1 MKKIGSR
8 LKPFLRWMILGATL
22 FFLAQALKNHW
33 QEVIAIRIHRE
44 GWVFL
49 SMALGVTL
57 LAHTWCGW
65 VWGWILQEFNQPVK
79 TLWAIRVFLKT
90 NIAKYLPGNVWHFY
104 GRVWAAR
111 KAGISLE
118 AAILSV
124 VLEPL
129 LMAASALLIALIG
142 STSQW
147 WGLQVLSLAVVAIG
161 IHPRVL
167 NPVIQ
172 YLSRLKAKAIGG
184 DTIDTAVFQVK
195 RYPLRPW
202 LGELGFLGLRSAGFL
217 LTVLALGSVS
227 LNQIPILLSA
237 FSLAWLLGLVVP
249 GAPGGMGVFEATA
262 LALLNHRFSTGLIL
276 SAVALYRL
284 VSILAEA
291 AGAGIAWLEERRQ
304 S

>member
-22 FFLAQALKNHW
+22 FFLAQSLKNHW
-33 QEVIAIRIHRE
+33 QEVIAIRIYQQ
-44 GWVFL
+44 GWSFL
-49 SMALGVTL
+49 AMALIVTL
-57 LAHTWCGW
+57 LAHAWSGW
-65 VWGWILQEFNQPVK
+65 VWGWILQDFNQPVK
-79 TLWAIRVFLKT
+79 AFWAIRVFLKT

-104 GRVWAAR
+104 GRVWAAK
-111 KAGISLE
+111 KAGILLE

-142 STSQW
+142 STSQQ
-147 WGLQVLSLAVVAIG
+147 WGLQLVSLAVVAIA

-167 NPVIQ
+167 NPIIQ
-172 YLSRLKAKAIGG
+172 YLSRLKAKAIDGN
-184 DTIDTAVFQVK
+184 TIDTTVFQVK

-217 LTVLALGSVS
+217 LTVLAIGSVS
-227 LNQIPILLSA
+227 LNQIPILLSS
-237 FSLAWLLGLVVP
+237 FSLAWLLGLIVP

-262 LALLNHRFSTGLIL
+262 FALLNQHFSAGLIL
-276 SAVALYRL
+276 SSVALYRL

-291 AGAGIAWLEERRQ
+291 VGASLAWLAEQ
-304 S
+304 QQV

>member
-8 LKPFLRWMILGATL
+8 LKPFLQWIILGATL

-33 QEVIAIRIHRE
+33 QEVIAIQIDQA
-44 GWVFL
+44 GWIYL
-49 SMALGVTL
+49 AMALGVTL
-57 LAHTWCGW
+57 LAHTWSGW
-65 VWGWILQEFNQPVK
+65 VWSWILQEFNQPVK
-79 TLWAIRVFLKT
+79 APWAIRIYLKT
-90 NIAKYLPGNVWHFY
+90 NIAKYLPANVWHFY
-104 GRVWAAR
+104 GRISAAK

-129 LMAASALLIALIG
+129 LMAASALFIALIG
-142 STSQW
+142 SNSQQ
-147 WGLQVLSLAVVAIG
+147 WGLQFVSLTVVAIA

-167 NPVIQ
+167 NPVLQ
-172 YLSRLKAKAIGG
+172 NLSRLKAKAISA
-184 DTIDTAVFQVK
+184 DIMNTDVFQVK
-195 RYPLRPW
+195 RYPLIPW

-217 LTVLALGSVS
+217 LTLLALGSVN

-262 LALLNHRFSTGLIL
+262 LALLHQHFSAGLIL
-276 SAVALYRL
+276 STVALYRL

-291 AGAGIAWLEERRQ
+291 VGAGLACLYDYWQ